1 MTVASAAAVLDACS
15 FVRAHT
21 GNEQAAAWI
30 REALTADTILFAPE
44 LILAEVAN
52 ALLGYRRRALLTED
66 DLLESL
72 DDLGSSVELV
82 PLRDLF
88 PQAAEVAAARGLT
101 VYDACYAVLAEE
113 LGVPLLTADRRLAAA
128 TVSSILID

>member
-1 MTVASAAAVLDACS
+1 MLDASS
-15 FVRAHT
+15 FIRAHT
-21 GNEQAAAWI
+21 CSEQAAAWI

-52 ALLGYRRRALLTED
+52 ALLGYRRRALLTDD

-72 DDLGSSVELV
+72 DDLNSTVELV
-82 PLRDLF
+82 ALRDLF

-101 VYDACYAVLAEE
+101 AYDACYAVLAEE
-113 LGVPLLTADRRLAAA
+113 LGVPLVTADRKLAAA
-128 TVSSILID
+128 TPNAVLID